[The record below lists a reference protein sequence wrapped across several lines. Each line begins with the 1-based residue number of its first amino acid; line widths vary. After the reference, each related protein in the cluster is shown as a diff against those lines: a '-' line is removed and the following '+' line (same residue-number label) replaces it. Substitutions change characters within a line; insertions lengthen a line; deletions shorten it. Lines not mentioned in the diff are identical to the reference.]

1 MWQKLIWVFIV
12 IICFRK
18 ELSAKPIHV
27 LTGKVVRIIDGDT
40 FELLDAQYVNWRIRL
55 LHIDA
60 PEKKQAFGAE
70 AKQFLANLIFNRQ
83 VKVEYWDKDRN
94 GRILGA
100 VYIGRQFVNLI
111 MVEKGFAWHYK
122 RFSSDA
128 HFAKAEQ
135 KARKM
140 KIGLW
145 KTFLPTPPWEYRS
158 Q

>member
-1 MWQKLIWVFIV
+1 MWQKLIWVLI
-12 IICFRK
+12 IICIRVD
-18 ELSAKPIHV
+18 LSAKPIHV

-70 AKQFLANLIFNRQ
+70 AKQLLADLIFNRQ

-122 RFSSDA
+122 RFSSEA
-128 HFAKAEQ
+128 RFAKAEQ
-135 KARKM
+135 KARNM
-140 KIGLW
+140 KLGLW
-145 KTFLPTPPWEYRS
+145 KTFLPTPPWEYRN